1 MFVLM
6 MLAILISSA
15 VFRLLNPRWFWVFG
29 LMSLSLIYWTTT
41 EAYAANWGVEKMGNA
56 SGESCRQDSTQ
67 AQTTFFGA
75 YTRSHMSGGLM
86 GGK

>member
-15 VFRLLNPRWFWVFG
+15 VFRLLNPRLFWVFG
-29 LMSLSLIYWTTT
+29 LLALLLIHWTTT
-41 EAYAANWGVEKMGNA
+41 RAYAANWGVEKIGDT
-56 SGESCRQDSTQ
+56 SGESIRQDSTQ
-67 AQTTFFGA
+67 ARTTFFGA
-75 YTRSHMSGGLM
+75 YTRSHMGGGLM